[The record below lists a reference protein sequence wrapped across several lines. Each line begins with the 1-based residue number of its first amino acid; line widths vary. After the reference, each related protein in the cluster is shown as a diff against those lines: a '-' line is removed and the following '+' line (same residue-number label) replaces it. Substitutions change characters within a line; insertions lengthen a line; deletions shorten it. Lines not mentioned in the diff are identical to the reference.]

1 MCEFVCTVH
10 AVYIR
15 ICVCVCLLVRLRQ
28 CVWVGNGRV
37 RVVMMLQN
45 VHCDKKLM
53 VCTVGCR
60 LYSWVSARNIFVPAF
75 HDRVLQCNTCTTI
88 LQVALVTII
97 KRLECHDPFLIL
109 ISGQQTSFCTNGFTS
124 SLSSEQ
130 EARNGRQYIFPFI
143 NFTCHGNV
151 TLWRFYA
158 RFNGNQESTLYPE
171 FQIWRLTDSLYTK
184 VSHTNISS
192 DNELAG
198 IFTGGIQ
205 LYTHNISVSGPMT
218 FQPGDIVG
226 VHTPVCCGGNNPRSR
241 LRLRFN
247 QQSNGP
253 LGYFLNQ
260 GIDTQPSSTFQLSD
274 SSVSTSSQDIPALS
288 AQIVMFE
295 TTSELA

>member
-1 MCEFVCTVH
+1 M
-10 AVYIR
+10 
-15 ICVCVCLLVRLRQ
+15 
-28 CVWVGNGRV
+28 
-37 RVVMMLQN
+37 
-45 VHCDKKLM
+45 
-53 VCTVGCR
+53 
-60 LYSWVSARNIFVPAF
+60 
-75 HDRVLQCNTCTTI
+75 
-88 LQVALVTII
+88 
-97 KRLECHDPFLIL
+97 ECHDPFLIL

-130 EARNGRQYIFPFI
+130 VARNGRQYIFPLI

-158 RFNGNQESTLYPE
+158 RFNDNQGSTLYPE
-171 FQIWRLTDSLYTK
+171 FQIWRLTGSLYTK

-192 DNELAG
+192 DDELAG
-198 IFTGGIQ
+198 NFIGGGVDE

-226 VHTPVCCGGNNPRSR
+226 VHTPVCCRNLNPRSR
-241 LRLRFN
+241 LSLRFN

-253 LGYFLNQ
+253 LGYFQLIN
-260 GIDTQPSSTFQLSD
+260 TQPPSTFQLSD
-274 SSVSTSSQDIPALS
+274 SSVSTNSRDIPALS

>member
-1 MCEFVCTVH
+1 M
-10 AVYIR
+10 A
-15 ICVCVCLLVRLRQ
+15 
-28 CVWVGNGRV
+28 
-37 RVVMMLQN
+37 
-45 VHCDKKLM
+45 
-53 VCTVGCR
+53 
-60 LYSWVSARNIFVPAF
+60 
-75 HDRVLQCNTCTTI
+75 
-88 LQVALVTII
+88 II

-130 EARNGRQYIFPFI
+130 SARNGRQYIFPFI

-171 FQIWRLTDSLYTK
+171 FQIWRLMGSLYTK
-184 VSHTNISS
+184 VSHTNISL
-192 DNELAG
+192 DDELVG
-198 IFTGGIQ
+198 SFTGRRVDE

-226 VHTPVCCGGNNPRSR
+226 VHTPVGRGDPRSR

-247 QQSNGP
+247 QQPNGP

-260 GIDTQPSSTFQLSD
+260 QIDTQPSSTFQLSD
-274 SSVSTSSQDIPALS
+274 SSVSTNSQDLPMVS

>member
-1 MCEFVCTVH
+1 M
-10 AVYIR
+10 
-15 ICVCVCLLVRLRQ
+15 
-28 CVWVGNGRV
+28 
-37 RVVMMLQN
+37 
-45 VHCDKKLM
+45 
-53 VCTVGCR
+53 
-60 LYSWVSARNIFVPAF
+60 
-75 HDRVLQCNTCTTI
+75 
-88 LQVALVTII
+88 
-97 KRLECHDPFLIL
+97 
-109 ISGQQTSFCTNGFTS
+109 
-124 SLSSEQ
+124 SLSSGQ
-130 EARNGRQYIFPFI
+130 SFRNGRQYIFPFI
-143 NFTCHGNV
+143 NFTCHGNI

-158 RFNGNQESTLYPE
+158 RFNDNEGSTLYPE
-171 FQIWRLTDSLYTK
+171 FQIWRLTGSLYTK

-192 DNELAG
+192 DDELAG
-198 IFTGGIQ
+198 NFTGGGENE

-226 VHTPVCCGGNNPRSR
+226 VHTPVCCGSFNPRSR

-288 AQIVMFE
+288 AQLVMFE